1 MKLAAVVMAVV
12 LGFAI
17 LFAVYQG
24 RLGAGLRAS
33 AGSALQMAPILALAF
48 LLLGF
53 VEVLLPRG
61 WVDQWM

>member
-17 LFAVYQG
+17 LFAVHQG

-33 AGSALQMAPILALAF
+33 AGSALQMAPVHVVRWRSNRVHSRSL
-48 LLLGF
+48 
-53 VEVLLPRG
+53 
-61 WVDQWM
+61 